1 MSFNKNKTMSIFYR
15 KIGILFL
22 ILSIVIINNIVSA
35 SNSRPII
42 GILSQETGNYGDLI
56 KGNRSYIA
64 ASYVKFVE
72 GAGARVV
79 PIPINKSKLY
89 YKKLLRNISGV
100 LWPGGAA
107 SFKKG
112 YANAGNKIYQI
123 AEEMNQNGTHF
134 PILGICLGFELLA
147 YVASNKRLNRM
158 PCVSQSQALPLKF
171 EKNFRQSK
179 LFTNASRQITNSLET
194 KNVTINF
201 HKFCITKNELRRL
214 HLNNTFR
221 VISQNVATDGVKF
234 ISSLEH
240 VNFPFYGLQFHPEK
254 NIYEWIKGKNI
265 PHTFE
270 AIEVG
275 QYFANFFVN
284 EARRNKNRF
293 SNYKEEIESLIYN
306 YPPLYT
312 GGKNNSV
319 FEQIY
324 LFRVDD

>member
-1 MSFNKNKTMSIFYR
+1 MSIFYR

-171 EKNFRQSK
+171 EKIIQLCNYHIQ
-179 LFTNASRQITNSLET
+179 
-194 KNVTINF
+194 
-201 HKFCITKNELRRL
+201 ELRRL

-284 EARRNKNRF
+284 EARKNKNRF

>member
-1 MSFNKNKTMSIFYR
+1 MSIIFR

-22 ILSIVIINNIVSA
+22 ILSIVIINNIVNARSA
-35 SNSRPII
+35 LNNRPII
-42 GILSQETGNYGDLI
+42 GILSQETNNYGDLI
-56 KGNRSYIA
+56 KGSRSYIA
-64 ASYVKFVE
+64 ASYVKFIE

-79 PIPINKSKLY
+79 PIPINKSRSY
-89 YKKLLRNISGV
+89 YKKLMNNISGV

-107 SFKKG
+107 SFKRG
-112 YANAGNKIYQI
+112 YANAGNEIYQI
-123 AEEMNQNGTHF
+123 AKEMNQNGTHF
-134 PILGICLGFELLA
+134 PILGICLGFELLT
-147 YVASNKRLNRM
+147 YVASDKRLNRM
-158 PCVSQSQALPLKF
+158 PCTSQSQALPLKF

-179 LFTNASRQITNSLET
+179 LFQNASEHITRSLET

-214 HLNNTFR
+214 RLNNTFR
-221 VISQNVATDGVKF
+221 IISQNVATDGVKF

-254 NIYEWIKGKNI
+254 NIYEWITGKNI
-265 PHTFE
+265 PHTFD

-284 EARRNKNRF
+284 ETRKNQNKF
-293 SNYKEEIESLIYN
+293 SNHTKEIESLIYN
-306 YPPLYT
+306 YPPPLYT
-312 GGKNNSV
+312 GKNNSV

-324 LFRVDD
+324 LFPVDD